1 MPSNNVGGVAV
12 TVRLDD
18 KDALKELNRLKSKI
32 QSLQDSLAQKRAQRD
47 AIAEEMEKA
56 EVAAERARQRVE
68 QLKAALA
75 QSSSGSKA
83 GIRAQ
88 LTEANAEL
96 RTQVSNMD
104 RLNRQWQKLDA
115 DITTGENSLGRMT
128 ESAAGLERQVAAGT
142 GTMARLNKAAQK
154 AASATEKAFYRV
166 GRMIRRVFV
175 FSLITRALR
184 ALREYL
190 SSLLMSTPAFADA
203 LGELKS
209 ALLTLAQPLV
219 SILIPVLTTLLQI
232 VTRVVQALATLV
244 SKLFGT
250 TYEQSQEA
258 AKGLYDQADAYK
270 AAGSAAKK
278 ASKQLLAFDE
288 LNVLSDNSSAGG
300 AVNEAAGLPQ
310 FNLQPL
316 DDSQFQ
322 RILTIVEAIGAAIA
336 AWKIGSALGLGLQGI
351 LGLFMAIIGT
361 AEFVKA
367 YIDAW
372 DEGIDWG
379 NFSKLCA
386 GLIAAFLG
394 VWMAFGPIAAGIVLA
409 IGGIAMAILGIR
421 DAWENGVT
429 WENML
434 TIILGVTAAAVGL
447 AMAFGPVAAG
457 IALIVGG
464 AAMLVAGIKDIMT
477 NGLNLKNGLLV
488 IAGILAAG
496 LGISLLV
503 GGPIPLLIA
512 AIVAVITAITMLGGT
527 FDMIVGG
534 IKQILS
540 GLIDFIAGVFT
551 GDWERAWEGL
561 KNIFYGIVNII
572 LGIVGGLVNVIIKGL
587 NWLIGKMNNISFDVP
602 DWVPGIGGMHV
613 GVNIGLIPEWEVPR
627 LGDIPALAAGA
638 VIPPNREFM
647 AVLGDQH
654 HGTNIEAP
662 LETMVQAFRAA
673 GGGDAAEAIMQ
684 MGNLILAAIQNQ
696 EIAAYLDGELVSRQL
711 YSPMQLAAK
720 RRGANLIQ
728 GVST

>member
-32 QSLQDSLAQKRAQRD
+32 QSLQNSLAQKRAQRD

-68 QLKAALA
+68 QLKAALV
-75 QSSSGSKA
+75 QSGPGSKA

-115 DITTGENSLGRMT
+115 DISTGENSLARMT

-154 AASATEKAFYRV
+154 AASAMEKAFYRV

-190 SSLLMSTPAFADA
+190 TSLLMSTPAFADA

-219 SILIPVLTTLLQI
+219 SILIPALTTLLQI

-244 SKLFGT
+244 SKIFGT

-300 AVNEAAGLPQ
+300 AATEAAGLPQ

-316 DDSQFQ
+316 DDSQLQ

-367 YIDAW
+367 YLDAW
-372 DEGIDWG
+372 DDGIDWED
-379 NFSKLCA
+379 FAKLCA

-409 IGGIAMAILGIR
+409 IGGIAMAILGIK

-540 GLIDFIAGVFT
+540 GLIDFIVGVFT

-561 KNIFYGIVNII
+561 KNIFYGIINVI

-662 LETMVQAFRAA
+662 LETLVQAFRAA